1 MKYKYYYVEDNNKK
15 SNCVIRSFC
24 RLYDDSYESVYND
37 LISLTKELKCD
48 NYNDIKVFETYM
60 ENHNTIKIA
69 SNDVKIKDLKLDNGE
84 YIVFCYDKEDYYH
97 MVPIINNTV
106 YDKND
111 KCLDLY
117 AISIYK
123 KRYN

>member
-24 RLYDDSYESVYND
+24 RLYNDSYENVYND
-37 LISLTKELKCD
+37 LISLTKELNCD

-69 SNDVKIKDLKLDNGE
+69 SDDIKIKDLKLDNGE

-117 AISIYK
+117 VISIYK

>member
-24 RLYDDSYESVYND
+24 KLYNDSYESVYND
-37 LISLTKELKCD
+37 LISLTKELNCD

-69 SNDVKIKDLKLDNGE
+69 NDDIKIKDLKLDNGE

-117 AISIYK
+117 VISIYK

>member
-24 RLYDDSYESVYND
+24 KLYNGSYESVYND
-37 LISLTKELKCD
+37 LISLTKELNCD
-48 NYNDIKVFETYM
+48 NYNDIKVFESYM

-69 SNDVKIKDLKLDNGE
+69 SDDIKIKDLKLDNGE

-97 MVPIINNTV
+97 MVPIINNAV

-117 AISIYK
+117 VISIYK
-123 KRYN
+123 NM